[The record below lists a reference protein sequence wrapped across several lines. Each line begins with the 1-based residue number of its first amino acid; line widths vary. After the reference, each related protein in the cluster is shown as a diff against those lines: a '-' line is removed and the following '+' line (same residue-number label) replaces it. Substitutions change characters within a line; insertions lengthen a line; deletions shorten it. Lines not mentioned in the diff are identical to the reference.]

1 MKTSWRNFL
10 ALTGS
15 LVLES
20 PAFSIDENEAFAARA
35 ALTGMPIVHYLYYR
49 MICANNVLTL
59 LFLNFCAFRI
69 TVAMRVDVGFRF
81 KIRV

>member
-35 ALTGMPIVHYLYYR
+35 ALTGMPSSLS
-49 MICANNVLTL
+49 L
-59 LFLNFCAFRI
+59 LPYDLC
-69 TVAMRVDVGFRF
+69 
-81 KIRV
+81 K